1 MLVTMPVVR
10 AILGFLAYVCAGG
23 VFAAAGDVYAFSL
36 ALGATALSSDTQAQI
51 VSSDAQIVGSPASP
65 AYPLKASSN
74 NRYLVDQNNVPFL
87 VVGDAPQTLIAN
99 LSEADATR
107 YMANRAQYGINA
119 LWINLLCNYSDGC
132 KKTPA
137 PSTAFR
143 PLPLSVICYRQTPFI
158 FAVWTT

>member
-1 MLVTMPVVR
+1 MPVIR
-10 AILGFLAYVCAGG
+10 AILLLAYVYAGS
-23 VFAAAGDVYAFSL
+23 VFAAAGNVYTFSL
-36 ALGATALSSDTQAQI
+36 ALEIMALSSNTQAQI
-51 VSSDAQIVGSPASP
+51 VSSDAQIVGSQASP

-99 LSEADATR
+99 LSETDAAK

-132 KKTPA
+132 KKDA
-137 PSTAFR
+137 STFDSIS
-143 PLPLSVICYRQTPFI
+143 PFTVSVICHRQTPFI